1 MRKFITFNVCG
12 LRVMRNFTRLEM
24 ERGEEHLNTI
34 GERLKYLREKHNLTQ
49 EDLAKATGLQRG
61 NISHYEKNKIKP
73 SSDAIIAL
81 ASFFKISTDW
91 LLYGK
96 EHNVQQV
103 NPKDEISLLI
113 KTFTEEEKIEL
124 ECFVDYLMFRR
135 TKREADQESRPPS
148 KKLKRR
154 PPGMEPAAQVR
165 EKEVVYLPVL
175 GESAAGQPIFIN
187 EILEGFIPVNKKL
200 VRDKCFIVRAKGDS
214 MTGRGID
221 DGDLVVIRRQPVVE
235 AGEPAL
241 VRIGD
246 ESTIK
251 YFYRQGDRVVLM
263 SANPKYK
270 PIKVRRPENVAV
282 VGKVIHVIK
291 KEEGETKLRDSQ

>member
-1 MRKFITFNVCG
+1 VSKIYDLIKRI
-12 LRVMRNFTRLEM
+12 
-24 ERGEEHLNTI
+24 
-34 GERLKYLREKHNLTQ
+34 KYLREKNGLTQ
-49 EDLAKATGLQRG
+49 AAFAEMIGVSQG
-61 NISHYEKNKIKP
+61 NVGDWERHRSAP
-73 SSDAIIAL
+73 SLTAIGAIVKTFNVSA
-81 ASFFKISTDW
+81 DW
-91 LLYGK
+91 LLFGEESK
-96 EHNVQQV
+96 LPPVEDELLNLLRDLTDEEQ
-103 NPKDEISLLI
+103 KDLVLI
-113 KTFTEEEKIEL
+113 ADFLKFRRAKGEEEQKGG
-124 ECFVDYLMFRR
+124 
-135 TKREADQESRPPS
+135 SSS
-148 KKLKRR
+148 KKPKRK

-165 EKEVVYLPVL
+165 EDGTVYLPVL

-187 EILEGFIPVNKKL
+187 EILEGFIPVDKKL

-270 PIKVRRPENVAV
+270 PIEVRRPENVAV

-291 KEEGETKLRDSQ
+291 KEEGEAKLRDSQ

>member
-1 MRKFITFNVCG
+1 MYDLIKRI
-12 LRVMRNFTRLEM
+12 
-24 ERGEEHLNTI
+24 
-34 GERLKYLREKHNLTQ
+34 KYLREKQNLSQAAFAARIGVSQGNVGNWESQRSAPSLTAVGAIVKVFSVSANWLLFGEGADSQKTEHTQ
-49 EDLAKATGLQRG
+49 EELID
-61 NISHYEKNKIKP
+61 
-73 SSDAIIAL
+73 
-81 ASFFKISTDW
+81 
-91 LLYGK
+91 
-96 EHNVQQV
+96 
-103 NPKDEISLLI
+103 LI
-113 KTFTEEEKIEL
+113 KGLSEEEKKEIKTIIEFL
-124 ECFVDYLMFRR
+124 RYRR
-135 TKREADQESRPPS
+135 SKEEEQKEKPPS
-148 KKLKRR
+148 RR
-154 PPGMEPAAQVR
+154 PKGKDYTIEASEELVKDPE
-165 EKEVVYLPVL
+165 EVYLPVL

-187 EILEGFIPVNKKL
+187 EILEGFIPVDKKL

-270 PIKVRRPENVAV
+270 PIEVRRPENVAV

-291 KEEGETKLRDSQ
+291 KEEGEAKLRDSQ